1 MSGTFDCR
9 LPRSL
14 SYPSSSP
21 EDSPKF
27 IVFPT
32 TNPTQPT
39 MHLQQLLL
47 PVVYLA
53 TFARAGS
60 VCLSVMDHPKDGQV
74 DSNYEFTAF
83 PPGHACDSGYL
94 MSGGGSVLSNVV
106 TQANFCDSLP
116 IDIEVCGTKAT
127 LVKIDDAAPLN
138 GMPKNQRCGVRLQI
152 GNTVCRG

>member
-1 MSGTFDCR
+1 
-9 LPRSL
+9 
-14 SYPSSSP
+14 
-21 EDSPKF
+21 
-27 IVFPT
+27 
-32 TNPTQPT
+32 